1 MIIAVDEAAEAVD
14 AWREQTCSAKPSAGV
29 PPHVTLLFPFVT
41 AAEINESVITS
52 LAEATAGT
60 RRFTFHL
67 RRTDRFPT
75 ALYLVPE
82 PGEPFIR
89 LTRSIM
95 HQFPACQPYDGAFGM
110 SVPHLTVAE
119 GSDAVMN
126 EAELEVTSRLP
137 IVSDAQEA
145 LLLEEVESNGRQ
157 WRIRVRLPFSA

>member
-14 AWREQTCSAKPSAGV
+14 GWRERTCTAKPSAV
-29 PPHVTLLFPFVT
+29 IPPHLTLLFPFVP
-41 AAEINESVITS
+41 AADIDERVITS

-75 ALYLVPE
+75 TLYLVPE

-95 HQFPACQPYDGAFGM
+95 RHFPAYQPYDGAFGV

-119 GSDAVMN
+119 GSDAVMDR
-126 EAELEVTSRLP
+126 AQLDVTSHLP
-137 IVSDAQEA
+137 ISSVAQEA
-145 LLLEEVESNGRQ
+145 LLLKEVEPNRE
-157 WRIRVRLPFSA
+157 WRIRLRLPFSA